1 MRTTDSDSTHAT
13 LVTIRARCGGLRAL
27 AAAVAL
33 ASSAGAAAQV
43 PAVRIAPARAM
54 PAAKAVQVGPGG
66 VVIELEAVEAQD
78 FDEPGM
84 DAGQP
89 VAIPGATGDDGPP
102 PFSPAQ
108 IERMKA
114 LLASLEP
121 PRQDEMRAFYKDLGV
136 DLDAA
141 LGLVA
146 ERGARQQRGM
156 EVSGEIRNLDFER
169 KPEAVL
175 KARATLGFGQVA
187 HPNPESATPAE
198 VARWIHLQVMAG
210 EWKAFADFL
219 AKRPVEEAEPVYA
232 AILQSTNRGD
242 TGLLPEEILLFA
254 DASPSEL
261 KPWAVKALGRMLA
274 QSASKYGTG
283 AMLALVDAGTRW
295 FGPTDE
301 ASRRRT
307 VEFLAEAQ
315 LLAEAYRFLPPL
327 EDAVAREDGAQ
338 MTVHARYLAELAR
351 KAGDGPEGEALRVQ
365 AFRTLAAVALLPR
378 ETTETRLDAL
388 AKAVAAMR
396 EVPKS
401 QAEPWLAEVFGSPA
415 LGPAALEQLAL
426 VASSLANQGAAE
438 ETRAAA
444 ILGLKESIDIL
455 LARDDIDLPALRV
468 PLRMVTT
475 ALVAAMEEAVTNGG
489 NQGGMRGMGGP
500 MVGRDAQILLRA
512 IPSERWLS
520 ALEPSLA
527 SRARRAA
534 IAIAASADET
544 DRALALLDDAIAASP
559 AEAGAFADAFLAIW
573 VERLQPMSQ
582 FPPEMQMFLA
592 FNRDAMP
599 MAPLTRGR
607 QRRNLDRLDALMAT
621 LRDAGV
627 DPRALPSIVGAFEA
641 CHAQTE
647 VYTKAD
653 IERVFGPIGRIPAA
667 TAATLATTMGGSLNG
682 DWRNREM
689 QSASGVKRSDGE
701 IARLVD
707 AGYGVAIE
715 LASSAVGQR
724 PEAWNLAVLEAA
736 LTYDRLQF
744 KDAQKS
750 AQDPAERDAYRRAAF
765 EAFADAARRYASA
778 LERGETR
785 DDPSVHLRWFG
796 AAMGTAELNFLR
808 PEDLPKEG
816 TLQDDQIDLIRKSLA
831 SLDAEAFE
839 RHLAAFAEAVQGA
852 VERSAPEVK
861 PRLVRHAL
869 RVIGEHPA
877 GASLRAIEELHRD
890 LVRNEIRLRLAIDG
904 DDRVGTGEPFALLLS
919 LRFTHSVDRE
929 TGGFS
934 KYLQNGVFARV
945 GNQFRQV
952 NYRDQLQKA
961 IEEALTSA
969 LDVEAIGYF
978 DAYMPPRGVVEDG
991 DAGWLEKP
999 LAYIVVSRRDPTVD
1013 SVPSIAMEMQF
1024 TDQAGPV
1031 TLLVPSNT
1039 PLLAPGETRAARPCG
1054 GLAVSQLVDLRGAEG
1069 EAGDR
1074 TVTLEVR
1081 MRGKG
1086 VLPELRDALAG
1097 LDDALAGYAI
1107 SAEDGIE
1114 ADPPMI
1120 ASAGT
1125 VNASPMF
1132 MMGAPQAPKDGYP
1145 EPDADGLYRMEVER
1159 TWRVK
1164 YLPGGGPVGGAFRL
1178 PTLAAG
1184 VDGSLESRFY
1194 DELDIAVATGATVPV
1209 RAAFW
1214 SPGRIALAAVVA
1226 LLAAVVAIL
1235 ARTRTKPAPAAV
1247 PTAWHPARLTPLAV
1261 VTSLRALAGS
1271 EAIDGASRDA
1281 LRREIV
1287 ELELK
1292 WFGPAASAA
1301 DERELRAA
1309 IDRWSGGG
1317 RTTARP

>member
-1 MRTTDSDSTHAT
+1 PAQQ
-13 LVTIRARCGGLRAL
+13 
-27 AAAVAL
+27 AA
-33 ASSAGAAAQV
+33 
-43 PAVRIAPARAM
+43 
-54 PAAKAVQVGPGG
+54 PGG
-66 VVIELEAVEAQD
+66 FTVTLELDEVVAS
-78 FDEPGM
+78 DEPGM
-84 DAGQP
+84 DAGDP
-89 VAIPGATGDDGPP
+89 VALPAGDGAMPAES
-102 PFSPAQ
+102 PFTPAQ
-108 IERMKA
+108 VARLKA
-114 LLASLEP
+114 LYAALEP
-121 PRQDEMRAFYKDLGV
+121 PAQEEMRAYYRDLGV
-136 DLDAA
+136 DLEQA
-141 LGLVA
+141 LGLAA

-198 VARWIHLQVMAG
+198 IARWIHLQVMAG
-210 EWKAFADFL
+210 EWKAFAEFL
-219 AKRPVEEAEPVYA
+219 AKRPVEEAEPVFA

-242 TGLLPEEILLFA
+242 TGLLPEEVLLFA
-254 DASPSEL
+254 DASPAEL

-274 QSASKYGTG
+274 QSASKYATG
-283 AMLALVDAGTRW
+283 AMLALVEGGTRW
-295 FGPTDE
+295 FGPADE

-307 VEFLAEAQ
+307 AELLAEAD

-327 EDAVAREDGAQ
+327 EDAIAREDGAQ
-338 MTVHARYLAELAR
+338 MTVHARHLAELAR

-365 AFRTLAAVALLPR
+365 AFRTLAAVALLAR
-378 ETTETRLDAL
+378 EKSEIRLDAL
-388 AKAVAAMR
+388 AQAVAAMR

-401 QAEPWLAEVFGSPA
+401 QAEPWLAEVFASPA

-438 ETRAAA
+438 ETRASA

-455 LARDDIDLPALRV
+455 LERDDVDLATLRV

-475 ALVAAMEEAVTNGG
+475 ALVAAMEDAAKAGG
-489 NQGGMRGMGGP
+489 GGQGGMRGMGGP

-527 SRARRAA
+527 SRARKAA
-534 IAIAASADET
+534 VAIAASADET

-582 FPPEMQMFLA
+582 FPPEMQMFFA

-621 LRDAGV
+621 LREAGV
-627 DPRALPSIVGAFEA
+627 DPRTLPSIVGAFEA

-653 IERVFGPIGRIPAA
+653 IERVFGPIERIPPA
-667 TAATLATTMGGSLNG
+667 TAATLAAKMGGSLNG
-682 DWRNREM
+682 DWRNREV
-689 QSASGVKRSDGE
+689 QSASGVKRSDSE
-701 IARLVD
+701 IARLVE

-715 LASSAVGQR
+715 LASSAVRQR
-724 PEAWNLAVLEAA
+724 PEAWNLAVLEAG

-744 KDAQKS
+744 KDSQKS

-765 EAFADAARRYASA
+765 EAFADAAHRYAGA
-778 LERGETR
+778 LARGETR

-808 PEDLPKEG
+808 PEDLPREG
-816 TLQDDQIDLIRKSLA
+816 TLQDDQIDLIRRSLA
-831 SLDAEAFE
+831 TLDAEAFE

-1013 SVPSIAMEMQF
+1013 TVPSISMEMQF

-1039 PLLAPGETRAARPCG
+1039 PLLAPGEARAARPCG
-1054 GLAVSQLVDLRGAEG
+1054 GLAVTQLVDLRGAEG
-1069 EAGDR
+1069 DAGDR

-1086 VLPELRDALAG
+1086 VLPDLREALAG

-1107 SAEDGIE
+1107 GTEDGIE

-1125 VNASPMF
+1125 VTASPMF

-1164 YLPGGGPVGGAFRL
+1164 YLPTGGAVGPSFRL
-1178 PTLAAG
+1178 PTLVAG
-1184 VDGSLESRFY
+1184 IDGSLESRFY

-1214 SPGRIALAAVVA
+1214 TPGRMAATVVGLISIVVLAIRGRRRRAPIVD
-1226 LLAAVVAIL
+1226 
-1235 ARTRTKPAPAAV
+1235 TAPAWT
-1247 PTAWHPARLTPLAV
+1247 PTRLTPLAV

-1271 EAIDGASRDA
+1271 DALDGASREA

-1292 WFGPAASAA
+1292 WFGRGATADTATEADLRSAIERWDAAG
-1301 DERELRAA
+1301 RAA
-1309 IDRWSGGG
+1309 TRG
-1317 RTTARP
+1317 